1 MTLHDQTEKA
11 KSDWNKLA
19 KDALDLWQNHLT
31 SLANDPQAKEEL
43 AQLVGPMG
51 KMFSDWTDMVQNGM
65 AGMMPCTTSRTSRAT
80 QAEPASES
88 SPSQAAPSQ
97 QNKEEIVKTDDVG
110 SVSAE
115 PVVFKNQ
122 GEDDQGVEDQ
132 TYESQPSQSTSA
144 PVSEEPSLPSSGR
157 KASPSSTGQGGSAVS
172 SGGHRNMVELA
183 DRLAFLERELE
194 ELRVKREQE
203 KGGQASDNFGEDS
216 LDSVNQPRQQV
227 AGSDQR

>member
-31 SLANDPQAKEEL
+31 SLANDPQAKEEM

-51 KMFSDWTDMVQNGM
+51 KMFSDWTDMVQNSM
-65 AGMMPCTTSRTSRAT
+65 AGMMPCTTSRTFRAAQT
-80 QAEPASES
+80 EPASKAQA
-88 SPSQAAPSQ
+88 SPAAQTQQA
-97 QNKEEIVKTDDVG
+97 KEETVKADDVG

-115 PVVFKNQ
+115 PVVCETKE
-122 GEDDQGVEDQ
+122 EDDQGVEDQ

-144 PVSEEPSLPSSGR
+144 PVSEEPSLPSSGS
-157 KASPSSTGQGGSAVS
+157 KANSSSTGQGGSAVS
-172 SGGHRNMVELA
+172 SDGHRNMVELA

-203 KGGQASDNFGEDS
+203 KGGKASDNFGEDS

-227 AGSDQR
+227 AGADQR